1 MKPDVTVGMT
11 NSMTHVVE
19 ERHTTG
25 HTTQAVLAT
34 PEMIGL
40 IEWAC
45 LAVTQPYL
53 EDEATVGIHVCVSHE
68 SAVTIGESI
77 TVDVELAEIDGRKML
92 FNVEVTGPRG
102 RVSTG
107 THRRAVIPLPSRRA
121 L

>member
-1 MKPDVTVGMT
+1 MKPGVTIGMT

-19 ERHTTG
+19 EKHTTG
-25 HTTQAVLAT
+25 HTSRSVLAT

-45 LAVTQPYL
+45 LAVTQPYM

-68 SAVTIGESI
+68 SAIMIGESI
-77 TVDVELAEIDGRKML
+77 TIDVRLAEIDGRKMT
-92 FNVEVTGPRG
+92 FETEVTGPRG

-107 THRRAVIPLPSRRA
+107 THRRAVIPLPA
-121 L
+121 PDA

>member
-1 MKPDVTVGMT
+1 MKPDVTIGMT

-25 HTTQAVLAT
+25 HTSQSVLAT

-45 LAVTQPYL
+45 LAVTQPYM

-68 SAVTIGESI
+68 SAVMLGESI
-77 TVDVELAEIDGRKML
+77 TVDVELAAIEGRKMT
-92 FNVEVTGPRG
+92 FDVEVTGPRG

-107 THRRAVIPLPSRRA
+107 THRRAVIPLPRSVS
-121 L
+121 